1 MSLLLHRQDR
11 GVASLL
17 LLFAMSAFSV
27 LGITAMTTTLMD
39 APAGTSLPV
48 MRGVHDQS
56 SLTRFVG
63 SPVTVPEAWRADG
76 GSGSHTFELGV
87 LVPQDANEDGG
98 ASAAQHSMNASEVP
112 GLSVCCESRSGA
124 CSQRRSENGAA
135 QIVDWTPG
143 TDNARWMS
151 FGLDSGADANAK
163 ADVITAT
170 VLAAVAGTKGDAT
183 PIACQLEHQG
193 NVIAKGIVHL
203 RQQPRADGLTLRT
216 DKVEGTLD
224 LAVRTK

>member
-1 MSLLLHRQDR
+1 LLHRQDR

-27 LGITAMTTTLMD
+27 LGITALTTSLVD

-48 MRGVHDQS
+48 MRGVHDES

-63 SPVTVPEAWRADG
+63 APVTVPESWRVDG
-76 GSGSHTFELGV
+76 GSGSYTFELGV
-87 LVPQDANEDGG
+87 LVPLNGNEDGG
-98 ASAAQHSMNASEVP
+98 ASAALHSMNASEVP

-124 CSQRRSENGAA
+124 CSQRNSGNGAVE
-135 QIVDWTPG
+135 IVDWTPG
-143 TDNARWMS
+143 ADNARWMS
-151 FGLDSGADANAK
+151 FGLDSQPHSDAK

-170 VLAAVAGTKGDAT
+170 IVAAAAEMKGDAT
-183 PIACQLEHQG
+183 PIACQLEYQG
-193 NVIAKGIVHL
+193 NVIAKGIAHL

-224 LAVRTK
+224 IAVRTK